1 MAATPTDIASSAE
14 ARQSSTRPTPS
25 TSRTSPGRPRPSRN
39 SSRTRTSS
47 SSMPC
52 TRWPMP
58 CRSRRTGVTRAT
70 SSASSCA
77 SSRGP
82 STCACTTT
90 SRSSTMR
97 RSRACSRRRA
107 GSGRS
112 RAPATEP
119 RSLPHGTGSRSR
131 CEPRDVAAVATPGP
145 TEEAGTPRWFER
157 WWITALVSARGRPLG
172 IVLLIVL
179 AALVLGPET
188 RPVRALRVAGFDLLQ
203 SMLPRVRVAE
213 PAVIVAIDEP
223 SLKRYGQWPWPRTV
237 LAKLVTVIAA
247 AKPAAIALDILM
259 PEPDRVSPGRLL
271 TLMPGVDPDFIFR
284 LQRLPGNDIVLA
296 DAVRGRPVVVGV
308 AGIDAAEPT
317 AVTSGLRAAPVRV
330 FGVDDPRPL
339 GRRFPAAL
347 RSVDEIDTAAPG
359 HALVGVELDHGVAR
373 RIALIAAVG
382 PTIMPTLGLEM
393 LRLAMGE
400 STLTVH
406 ADRGGI
412 RAVGVGDLIIPTQP
426 DGSVFIRFSHH
437 DPARFVS
444 AADVLDGTVDKRV
457 LERKLVLVGV
467 TAHGLTDQQITPVGD
482 AMSGAEIHA
491 QFLEG
496 LFDTA
501 LLSRPSWARWLEA
514 AVLVVG
520 GLLLL
525 WLVPALPVW
534 ASAVLLLIL
543 VAVPIA
549 LATFSYG
556 KLNLLHDA
564 AT

>member
-1 MAATPTDIASSAE
+1 
-14 ARQSSTRPTPS
+14 
-25 TSRTSPGRPRPSRN
+25 
-39 SSRTRTSS
+39 
-47 SSMPC
+47 
-52 TRWPMP
+52 
-58 CRSRRTGVTRAT
+58 
-70 SSASSCA
+70 
-77 SSRGP
+77 
-82 STCACTTT
+82 
-90 SRSSTMR
+90 
-97 RSRACSRRRA
+97 
-107 GSGRS
+107 
-112 RAPATEP
+112 
-119 RSLPHGTGSRSR
+119 
-131 CEPRDVAAVATPGP
+131 
-145 TEEAGTPRWFER
+145 
-157 WWITALVSARGRPLG
+157 
-172 IVLLIVL
+172 
-179 AALVLGPET
+179 
-188 RPVRALRVAGFDLLQ
+188 
-203 SMLPRVRVAE
+203 
-213 PAVIVAIDEP
+213 
-223 SLKRYGQWPWPRTV
+223 
-237 LAKLVTVIAA
+237 
-247 AKPAAIALDILM
+247 PAAIALDILM

-317 AVTSGLRAAPVRV
+317 AATSGLRAAPVRV

-412 RAVGVGDLIIPTQP
+412 RAVGVGDLMIPTQP

-534 ASAVLLLIL
+534 TSAVLLLIL

-564 AT
+564 ATPTAGLGIVFTAVLGVALADAESQRRALRRQLAREREAAARIAGELEAARRIQMGSLPDPASAFPGEKRFALYAYLEPAREVGGDLYDFFRLDDDRICLLIGDVSGKGLPSSLFMAMSKALFKGIALGRTGDVGSVMRDADREISRDNGEGLFVT